1 MNFVDL
7 LADLAIET
15 NVLVRGAAT
24 RLDLSVSQVYH
35 LLLIPFNGIPM
46 SSLAK
51 KLGLDASTLTRN
63 INNLERRKLI
73 IRQLDNRDRRIQL
86 ILLSINGKDV
96 VRNIENHLEEKI
108 YHVLNIIDLD
118 TQEHLIT
125 VLEKLSWALACKR
138 N

>member
-7 LADLAIET
+7 LTDLAIET

-24 RLDLSVSQVYH
+24 RLDLSVSQIYH